1 MLNEEYL
8 LDRRRIFFIASGI
21 VVIFLIIIVRVVDIQ
36 IINARRYIS
45 QADLQ
50 QIRQLE
56 IPAKRGLI
64 FVQDNNNQYPIAMNQ
79 SLKFLFAD
87 PYLMQDLEPTEIAN
101 KLAPIIQYNANDLAN
116 KLTYKGNRY
125 VILKQQIDQTLASK
139 IEALKIPGLVL
150 VDKDYRFYP
159 EGSLFGQI
167 TGFINRE
174 LSPQYGLEE
183 FYNNILAGKN
193 GILKSKTDS
202 FGAPIYSDD
211 NVLYEPINGSNISL
225 TIDRPLQII
234 ANRIAD
240 ETIKQNNADGVS
252 IIVEDPKSGAIK
264 ALVNRP
270 DFNPNEYY
278 NSNVA
283 NYQNVAVSNQ
293 FEPGSG
299 FKAITM
305 VSALDAGKVKEDTT
319 FVDSGS
325 EIIDGRTIRNALNNT
340 FGLQNMT
347 GVIVNSINT
356 GMVFVLKQMGVDPS
370 KITLS
375 GKQLFYG
382 YIQKFGFGNKTNVD
396 LYGEIAGSVKD
407 PNSAADVDYA
417 NMTFGQGI
425 AVTSLQLTNAFAA
438 IANGGTLYQPYVVSS
453 IINGDKTEVIKP
465 KSLRQVVSKE
475 STDIIKKM
483 LVGVVQKGSGYSAR
497 IPGYGVA
504 GKTGT
509 AQVPLP
515 DGSGYDPN
523 KNIGSFTGF
532 FPVNDP
538 KFVIHVKVE
547 NPRVGGFAESTA
559 VPAFASLAKEMISL
573 YQIPPSP

>member
-1 MLNEEYL
+1 MLNEDYL
-8 LDRRRIFFIASGI
+8 LDRRRIYLIATGI
-21 VVIFLIIIVRVVDIQ
+21 AIVFIIIIIRVVDIQ

-64 FVQDNNNQYPIAMNQ
+64 FVQDNNSQYPIAMNQ

-87 PYLMQDLEPTEIAN
+87 PYLMQDLEPSEIAN
-101 KLAPIIQYNANDLAN
+101 KLAPLIQYDPRQLAE

-125 VILKQQIDQTLASK
+125 VILKQQIDQATSNK
-139 IEALKIPGLVL
+139 IENLNIPGLVL
-150 VDKDYRFYP
+150 VDKDYRYYP

-167 TGFINRE
+167 TGFINKE
-174 LSPQYGLEE
+174 LIAQYGLEE
-183 FYNNILAGKN
+183 FYNNILSGKN

-211 NVLYEPINGSNISL
+211 NVLYEPVNGSNISL

-240 ETIKQNNADGVS
+240 ETIKKNNADGVT
-252 IIVEDPKSGAIK
+252 IIVEDPKTGAIK
-264 ALVNRP
+264 AIVNRP
-270 DFNPNEYY
+270 DFDPNKYY
-278 NSNVA
+278 EADVA
-283 NYQNVAVSNQ
+283 NYQNVAVSSQ

-319 FVDSGS
+319 FIDSGS
-325 EIIDGRTIRNALNNT
+325 EVIDGKTIRNALNRS

-356 GMVFVLKQMGVDPS
+356 GMVFVLKQLGTDPN
-370 KITLS
+370 KITVA
-375 GKQLFYG
+375 GKQLFYS

-396 LYGEIAGSVKD
+396 LYGEIAGIVKD

-453 IINGDKTEVIKP
+453 ITSGDKTEVIKP

-483 LVGVVQKGSGYSAR
+483 LIGVVQKGSGYSAR

-538 KFVIHVKVE
+538 RFVIHVKVD
-547 NPRVGGFAESTA
+547 NPRVEGFAESTA
-559 VPAFASLAKEMISL
+559 VPAFASLAKEIISL